1 VPVSGTLQSVPG
13 PAEEGRPLHTRDVS
27 LKAPAERSAL
37 RDHLR
42 VLRRRRWTIVQAI
55 AVAGLAAAFLSLRQQ
70 PLYRAT
76 ASVFLA
82 GNSVAAGLDATDANL
97 GASERARL
105 AQTDADLARAP
116 EILRATARGVRAGS
130 LTTGELLR
138 HSSVSPRAT
147 ADVLDVRVTDASPA
161 RAQALATEYARQFT
175 RYRQHV
181 ETAAIETARRRLDTR
196 IEELH
201 AVHAPA
207 ATLAALRARSRDLLA
222 EETLVGPEALLVR
235 PAASAVQTQP
245 RTVRNVA
252 LGAALGLIGGILLA
266 FLRESLDTRFR
277 RTEEIGEIVGA
288 PLLGRLREPS
298 RRLRASDEL
307 VMLAEP
313 YGADAEAFRIL
324 RANVEFASVD
334 RSAVA
339 LMVTGAVDG
348 EGRTTTA
355 ANLALA
361 AALAGRRVMLADL
374 DLRHPLLD
382 RLFGLEGRPGL
393 TDVALGHVS
402 LDEAVMPVQLHSS
415 GRDALSDWDIDAAG
429 GLEVLG
435 SGPVPLD
442 SGEFVAT
449 RAVGEI
455 VSALRDRAELVIVD
469 APPLLPVGDARS
481 LSRLVD
487 GLILVLDVG
496 LARRPFVQELRR
508 VLDALP
514 TPPLGFVATGVDAVA
529 DDRYAGYYR
538 RHLPRRTRL
547 VA

>member
-1 VPVSGTLQSVPG
+1 M
-13 PAEEGRPLHTRDVS
+13 
-27 LKAPAERSAL
+27 L

-55 AVAGLAAAFLSLRQQ
+55 ALASLAAAFLSLRQP

-76 ASVFLA
+76 ANVFLA
-82 GNSVAAGLDATDANL
+82 GHSVAAGLDVPDANL

-116 EILRATARGVRAGS
+116 EILRATARRVRAGS
-130 LTTGELLR
+130 LTVGELLR

-147 ADVLDVRVTDASPA
+147 ADVLDVHVTDASPR
-161 RAQALATEYARQFT
+161 RAQALATEYARQFV
-175 RYRQHV
+175 RYRQGV
-181 ETAAIETARRRLDTR
+181 EAAAIATARRRLDTR
-196 IEELH
+196 IDDLRAAH
-201 AVHAPA
+201 AL
-207 ATLAALRARSRDLLA
+207 ATTIAALRARSRDLLA
-222 EETLVGPEALLVR
+222 EETLVGPEALLIR
-235 PAASAVQTQP
+235 PATSAVQTQP

-252 LGAALGLIGGILLA
+252 FGVALGVLGGILLA
-266 FLRESLDTRFR
+266 FLRDSLDTRLR
-277 RTEEIGEIVGA
+277 RIEEISEIVGA

-298 RRLRASDEL
+298 KRVRANDEL
-307 VMLAEP
+307 VMLSEP
-313 YGADAEAFRIL
+313 YDADAEAFRIL
-324 RANVEFASVD
+324 RANIDFASVD
-334 RSAVA
+334 RNAVA

-348 EGRTTTA
+348 EGRTTIA

-361 AALAGRRVMLADL
+361 AALAGRGVVLADL
-374 DLRHPLLD
+374 DLRHPRID

-402 LDEAVMPVQLHSS
+402 LAEALVPVPLYPSGGDELTNSH
-415 GRDALSDWDIDAAG
+415 DEAAG
-429 GLEVLG
+429 GLEVLA

-455 VSALRDRAELVIVD
+455 VAALRDRAELLIVD
-469 APPLLPVGDARS
+469 APPLLPVGDARA

-487 GLILVLDVG
+487 GLMLVLDVG
-496 LARRPFVQELRR
+496 LARRPLVQELRR

-514 TPPLGFVATGVDAVA
+514 TPAIGFVATGVDAA
-529 DDRYAGYYR
+529 GDDRYAGYYR
-538 RHLPRRTRL
+538 RHVPRRTRL